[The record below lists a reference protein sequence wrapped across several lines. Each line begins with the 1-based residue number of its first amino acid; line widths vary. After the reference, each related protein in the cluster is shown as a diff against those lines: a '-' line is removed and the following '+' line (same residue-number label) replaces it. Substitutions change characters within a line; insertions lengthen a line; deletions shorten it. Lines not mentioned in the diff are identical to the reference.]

1 MRISTYDVL
10 WAAPSVIALLLVLL
24 LLSVF
29 WRSSALHEQQ
39 KHLCEQ
45 KYGPTARLLRDSRQS
60 FALCVAL
67 RPDGTYAIM
76 EIFTQ

>member
-1 MRISTYDVL
+1 MRISKYDVL

-29 WRSSALHEQQ
+29 WRTSSVHEQQ